1 MASLVLKKQEPKCS
15 EWVDNM
21 VVPFQSQLKISCDKN
36 VAVAYTVAGN
46 LQGLSLGQYVLLGS
60 PKYVMFFS

>member
-1 MASLVLKKQEPKCS
+1 
-15 EWVDNM
+15 M
-21 VVPFQSQLKISCDKN
+21 VAPFQSQLKIGSDKN

-46 LQGLSLGQYVLLGS
+46 LQDLSLGQYVLLGS